1 MVEKNIITEGVIWT
15 YSSEAKRQ
23 KLLTKSAAGRRIM
36 RKEICMEA
44 CMTRI
49 REKNVEAY
57 VAGMQKYLEKVQK
70 MDKEESLQL
79 LIRGGVL
86 DENGNSK
93 KQICNGGMY
102 AGKY

>member
-1 MVEKNIITEGVIWT
+1 
-15 YSSEAKRQ
+15 
-23 KLLTKSAAGRRIM
+23 
-36 RKEICMEA
+36 
-44 CMTRI
+44 MTRI

-57 VAGMQKYLEKVQK
+57 VEGMQKYLEKVQK
-70 MDKEESLQL
+70 MNREESLQL

-86 DENGNSK
+86 DENGNAK

>member
-1 MVEKNIITEGVIWT
+1 MIPDRII
-15 YSSEAKRQ
+15 
-23 KLLTKSAAGRRIM
+23 
-36 RKEICMEA
+36 RKEIWMD
-44 CMTRI
+44 RI

-86 DENGNSK
+86 DEKGNSK
-93 KQICNGGMY
+93 KQICNGEMY
-102 AGKY
+102 TGKH